1 MMAEVCYIDWHVT
14 PFRADRFLEIWR
26 PAASRVLAFGATS
39 WSLTRNADDPLHVR
53 QTAVWTSR
61 DDFERYWYSDEI
73 AAAREEAMGYYGKPV
88 SPVWHSLVGAE

>member
-39 WSLTRNADDPLHVR
+39 WSLTRNADEPLHIR
-53 QTAVWTSR
+53 QTAVWNSR
-61 DDFERYWYSDEI
+61 DDVDRYWYSDEI